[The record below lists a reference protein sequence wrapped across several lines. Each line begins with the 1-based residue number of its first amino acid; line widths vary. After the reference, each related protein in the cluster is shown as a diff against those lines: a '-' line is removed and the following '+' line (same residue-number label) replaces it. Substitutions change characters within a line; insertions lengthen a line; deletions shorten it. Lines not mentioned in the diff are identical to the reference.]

1 MELNSPKHIISLSTS
16 AHIVTVDMNI
26 WSATKQDRAISNE
39 VTTSKNADAD
49 SGRFTKNL
57 LANSIKHKMLLNYRQ
72 TVYNWL
78 QRVTY
83 DWSGS
88 MRLLPM
94 INYEKFMSEY
104 RAHEIKFKELLEEFL
119 TEYPQM
125 ISDAAFKQ
133 GDMFNRSE
141 YPEVEE
147 VRGKFRIKL
156 FVTDVPAGDFR
167 SSISDVVAD
176 DLKKHY
182 ERQVTSIIDQVMAD
196 ASEQL
201 VSIAGRMS
209 AACTETVAGED
220 GKARRKKIYDTTF
233 AQAKELCTTLKSF
246 NLTNNAALNAACDEI
261 TDTLRGVTVE
271 ELRESSYAR
280 ATVKEGIDEMLSKFA
295 PLKFN

>member
-1 MELNSPKHIISLSTS
+1 
-16 AHIVTVDMNI
+16 
-26 WSATKQDRAISNE
+26 
-39 VTTSKNADAD
+39 
-49 SGRFTKNL
+49 
-57 LANSIKHKMLLNYRQ
+57 
-72 TVYNWL
+72 
-78 QRVTY
+78 
-83 DWSGS
+83 

-233 AQAKELCTTLKSF
+233 TQAKELCNTLKSF